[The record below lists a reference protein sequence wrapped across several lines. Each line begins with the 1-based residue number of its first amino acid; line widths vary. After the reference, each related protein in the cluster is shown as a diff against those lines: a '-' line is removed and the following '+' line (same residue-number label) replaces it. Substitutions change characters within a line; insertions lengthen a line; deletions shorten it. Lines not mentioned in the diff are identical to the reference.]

1 MTASSEDEDSAFGS
15 SNLAF
20 RSNDIP
26 ASPVDDPRIS
36 DEDEEE
42 DRDPSGQLFLYFLGM
57 NYCRH

>member
-42 DRDPSGQLFLYFLGM
+42 DRDPSGQLFAYS
-57 NYCRH
+57 